1 MSGEKWDPD
10 VLLENYTPPRQSDVV
25 FLWDAVN
32 CNPNGDPLSG
42 DEPRRDPYTDQAQ
55 VSMYR
60 LKRYLRD
67 QMHDDDRGILVK
79 RPDQAGRQNPLD
91 RPMAYR
97 SIADEVEDATGLDP
111 AEFVD
116 EDDVDEVDADDSTLT
131 KWLRAFLL
139 AAADVRAF
147 GAPVSVKDEDA
158 ADINGIRAALP
169 RRITGPFQ
177 VHHAVSYN
185 ATSKLDEARKITT
198 VFSSGSDDDEAEK
211 EQGTFGEDYRL
222 KYALFGANA
231 TLDERTAEETLFSRD
246 DAAWFDDAFWRALKN
261 QTSTHS
267 KVGQEPRL
275 YGRIEYADGSQVGDL
290 RRRFEVINRDD
301 RDDRELRSIT
311 DLYLD
316 ASGFVDVLE
325 HDSVTDRIAAV
336 HLVASE
342 SLDISVDGDE
352 PTPGAG
358 PHALVDA
365 VRGAVGKERLDAR
378 TEI

>member
-1 MSGEKWDPD
+1 MSGEKWDPG

-42 DEPRRDPYTDQAQ
+42 DEPRRDPYTDQTQ

-325 HDSVTDRIAAV
+325 HNSVTDRIAAV